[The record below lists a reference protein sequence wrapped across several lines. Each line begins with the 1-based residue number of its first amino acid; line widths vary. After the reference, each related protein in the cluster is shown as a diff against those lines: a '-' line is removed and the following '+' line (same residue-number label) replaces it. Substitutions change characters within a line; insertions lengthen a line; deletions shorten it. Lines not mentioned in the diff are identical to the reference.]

1 MTLDPGMVWLLE
13 LVEKADLPSFESQS
27 VAAARAQYLETAN
40 KLDRAPAQMES
51 VGDFAIERPGAEPG
65 ETPEGQPGDLRIRT
79 YRPKNL
85 AEPAPA
91 LLWFHGG
98 GWVVGS
104 IETTDAICRG
114 LADGAGIAVIS
125 VEYRMGPDDPYPAA
139 IEDAELAWDWLA
151 ANAGPLGFDPARL
164 AVGGDSAGG
173 NIAAV
178 LAHLAQGKAIAP
190 AFQFLIYPATHMGG
204 DYPSATE
211 NARGYMLEK
220 TTMDWFQNHYMGDSG
235 DPADPRAAPLL
246 FPDFAGLAPAHIQT
260 AGYDPLRDEG
270 AAYAEKMAAAGVAVD
285 HKHHAGLLHGYFNMT
300 GAIEAA
306 DAAFQDGVAALRVAL
321 GTSA

>member
-1 MTLDPGMVWLLE
+1 MTLDPGMVWLLD
-13 LVEKADLPSFESQS
+13 LVEKADLPSFESLG

-51 VGDFAIERPGAEPG
+51 TGDFAIERPGTEPG
-65 ETPEGQPGDLRIRT
+65 ETPEGQAGDLRIRI
-79 YRPKNL
+79 YRPKGM
-85 AEPAPA
+85 AEPAPV

-114 LADGAGIAVIS
+114 LADGAKIAVIS

-151 ANAGPLGFDPARL
+151 SNAEPLGFDPARL

-178 LAHLAQGKAIAP
+178 LAHLAKDKDVSP
-190 AFQFLIYPATHMGG
+190 SFQFLIYPATDMAG
-204 DYPSATE
+204 DYPSTSE
-211 NARGYMLEK
+211 NAQGYMLEK
-220 TTMDWFQNHYMGDSG
+220 TTMDWFSGHYMGDAG
-235 DPADPRAAPLL
+235 DRSDPRASPLL
-246 FPDFAGLAPAHIQT
+246 FKDFAGLAPAHLQT

-270 AAYAEKMAAAGVAVD
+270 AAYVEKMAAAGIAVD
-285 HKHHAGLLHGYFNMT
+285 HKHYPGLLHGYFNMS

-306 DAAFQDGVAALRVAL
+306 DVAFQDGVAALRAGL
-321 GTSA
+321 SGMR

>member
-13 LVEKADLPSFESQS
+13 LVEKADLPALESLS

-51 VGDFAIERPGAEPG
+51 VGDFAIERPGSEPG
-65 ETPEGQPGDLRIRT
+65 ETPEGQPGDLRIRI

-85 AEPAPA
+85 VEPAPA

-114 LADGAGIAVIS
+114 LAEAAAIAVIS

-139 IEDAELAWDWLA
+139 VEDAELAWDWLTT
-151 ANAGPLGFDPARL
+151 NADPLGFDPARL

-178 LAHLAQGKAIAP
+178 LAHLTKDKPVAP
-190 AFQFLIYPATHMGG
+190 AFQFLIYPATDMAGNH
-204 DYPSATE
+204 PSVTE
-211 NARGYMLEK
+211 NAKGYMLEK
-220 TTMDWFQNHYMGDSG
+220 STMDWFSGHYMAGQDRT
-235 DPADPRAAPLL
+235 DPRASPLR
-246 FPDFAGLAPAHIQT
+246 FPDFTGLPAAHIQT

-270 AAYAEKMAAAGVAVD
+270 AAYAEKLAAAGIAVD
-285 HKHHAGLLHGYFNMT
+285 HKHYPGLLHGYFNFS

-306 DAAFQDGVAALRVAL
+306 NAAFQDGVAALKGGLA
-321 GTSA
+321 